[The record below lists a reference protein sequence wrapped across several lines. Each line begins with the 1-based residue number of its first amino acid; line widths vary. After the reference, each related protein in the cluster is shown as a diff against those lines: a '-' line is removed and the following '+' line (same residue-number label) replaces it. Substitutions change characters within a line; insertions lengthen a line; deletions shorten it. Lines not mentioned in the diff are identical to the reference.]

1 MEVVESQNIDG
12 SWDEKNDQLKSKLV
26 DVGLFQE
33 SELRGIGRKEL
44 TKLIVERITHKFP
57 EQVQKLKLIFA
68 KANNWVAKN

>member
-12 SWDEKNDQLKSKLV
+12 SWDEKNDQLNSKLV
-26 DVGLFQE
+26 VVGLFQE

-44 TKLIVERITHKFP
+44 TRLIVERITQKFP

>member
-12 SWDEKNDQLKSKLV
+12 SWDEKNDKLNSKLV

-33 SELRGIGRKEL
+33 SELKGIGRKEL
-44 TKLIVERITHKFP
+44 TRLIVERITQKFP

>member
-12 SWDEKNDQLKSKLV
+12 SWDEKNDQLNSKLV
-26 DVGLFQE
+26 VVGLFQE
-33 SELRGIGRKEL
+33 SELIGIGRKEL
-44 TKLIVERITHKFP
+44 TRLIVERITQKFP